1 MIAGSLARRYA
12 RALMEIGEEQKNL
25 EKLGREV
32 ADLAE
37 AMKISP
43 ELSETLSNP
52 AFRRAD
58 RQKVLEALLKRLGA
72 GKMMTN
78 FSLLLLERDRLSTVP
93 DIARELGAMIDERAG
108 RVNAVVRAAVPLDA
122 VQTRKLQTALES
134 LSGKKVALTTE
145 HDPSLLGGIVA
156 RVGDVEYDGSLKS
169 QIERLRERAA

>member
-1 MIAGSLARRYA
+1 MISGSLARRYA
-12 RALMEIGEEQKNL
+12 RALMEIGEAQRNL

-32 ADLAE
+32 SDLAE

-52 AFRRAD
+52 AFQRSD

-72 GKMMTN
+72 GKMATN
-78 FSLLLLERDRLSTVP
+78 FSLLLLERNRFGAVP
-93 DIARELGAMIDERAG
+93 DIARELSAMVDERAG

-122 VQTRKLQTALES
+122 VQTRKMQTALEE
-134 LSGKKVALTTE
+134 LSGKKVVLTTE
-145 HDPSLLGGIVA
+145 HDPSLLGGVVA
-156 RVGDVEYDGSLKS
+156 RVGDIEYDGSLMS